1 MTAADRAALDLRR
14 RERIEKH
21 WPRWR
26 WTPEGLSRWDSFDAR
41 YYLSVLGVAL
51 LLATGFIEVALLSG
65 ESPLLSPIQA
75 LGSHPWIALILAA
88 VSGWVLHRILVWKC
102 RGSARLPLERRILRA
117 VIAAVPVGGLLAL
130 PYWRASAN
138 ERPAPDSVAPSLAL
152 DRLPKWG
159 LRRLGLDLW
168 LHRHAQRLPWILA
181 WMFAGQLIP
190 WFTLVAWATRP
201 AVLRNHFGLQIALLL
216 PMHVATAVCLLL
228 YTRRE
233 VAARQLTGLRAHLLT
248 WLPLTFLLPLPM
260 NLVGAHIWRRRSF
273 ESLGKKSL
281 FETIAAGPRTSTLRM
296 AGSTEGGGEV
306 GAHDRFWRR
315 FTELK
320 TALLA
325 ADGALLGA
333 LLAHRKIEIL
343 EPWSFVLLYSA
354 FAALAIGPIL
364 AAGRFVPWGFSRWH
378 RTDAPVRPPIPFAIS
393 VGPAAFGL
401 GGFLGWRF
409 VALGATK
416 AGGMLAAIAPAIV
429 VLVVAAFLSLFLA
442 QLTKRTLDLAFG
454 RGILWLVGLQFLAVV
469 GLLVSA
475 GLPGAAPLLAGTI
488 LASPLAHLVLGG
500 RALPWLLHPLG
511 WKGVF
516 DRLLAGSLRWNLA
529 GRAATAL
536 LPFGGLFLPF
546 WLHHRSRRARRDGR
560 TWWKV
565 AGRLMP

>member
-14 RERIEKH
+14 RERIEKL
-21 WPRWR
+21 WPRWQ
-26 WTPEGLSRWDSFDAR
+26 WTPEGLTRWDQFDSR

-88 VSGWVLHRILVWKC
+88 VSGWGLHRILAWKC
-102 RGSARLPLERRILRA
+102 RGSARLPLEQRILRA

-130 PYWRASAN
+130 PYWRTSAN
-138 ERPAPDSVAPSLAL
+138 ERPASVSAAPSFAL
-152 DRLPKWG
+152 DRWPKWG
-159 LRRLGLDLW
+159 LRRLRLDLW
-168 LHRHAQRLPWILA
+168 FHRRAQRLPWILA
-181 WMFAGQLIP
+181 WLLAGQVIP
-190 WFTLVAWATRP
+190 WFTLIAWATRP

-233 VAARQLTGLRAHLLT
+233 VAERQLTGLRAHLLT
-248 WLPLTFLLPLPM
+248 CLPLTFLLPLPM

-273 ESLGKKSL
+273 ESLGNKSL

-296 AGSTEGGGEV
+296 AGGTEGGGEV
-306 GAHDRFWRR
+306 GTHDRFWRR
-315 FTELK
+315 FTEFK

-333 LLAHRKIEIL
+333 LLAHKKIEIL
-343 EPWSFVLLYSA
+343 EPWSFVLFYGA
-354 FAALAIGPIL
+354 CAALAIGPIL
-364 AAGRFVPWGFSRWH
+364 AAGRFVPWGFSRWN
-378 RTDAPVRPPIPFAIS
+378 RPDAPVRPPFPLAVS
-393 VGPAAFGL
+393 VGPAVFGL
-401 GGFLGWRF
+401 GGYLGWRF

-416 AGGMLAAIAPAIV
+416 AGGMLAAVVPAIV
-429 VLVVAAFLSLFLA
+429 ALVVAAFLFLFLA
-442 QLTKRTLDLAFG
+442 QMTKRTLDLAFG
-454 RGILWLVGLQFLAVV
+454 RGILWLVGLQFLTVV
-469 GLLVSA
+469 GILVSV
-475 GLPGAAPLLAGTI
+475 GLPGAAALLAGMI
-488 LASPLAHLVLGG
+488 LASPIAHGVLGS

-511 WKGVF
+511 WKGIF
-516 DRLLAGSLRWNLA
+516 ERRLASSLRLGLA

-546 WLHHRSRRARRDGR
+546 WLHHRGRRARSEGK
-560 TWWKV
+560 TWWKI
-565 AGRLMP
+565 AGRFRP